1 MRKRRN
7 FSAEFKARVA
17 LEALS
22 GAHTMAELAQKH
34 GVHPNMIAQ
43 WKRRAQEALPD
54 VFAKK
59 SERTDAAYEA
69 EVKELHAKIGQLSV
83 ENDFLAKAFGR

>member
-1 MRKRRN
+1 
-7 FSAEFKARVA
+7 
-17 LEALS
+17 
-22 GAHTMAELAQKH
+22 MAELAQKH
-34 GVHPNMIAQ
+34 GVHPNMITQ

-54 VFAKK
+54 VFGKK